1 VPVLAPN
8 PGDAS
13 AAYCCRC
20 GVVYVLAARVCM
32 SVGHNR
38 ELCKNKLNRSRCHLG
53 YGLRWNQ
60 GTMDNGGRVPRK
72 GTFFLGGGGGTM
84 QNRRPGPQEKE
95 HFEGTGDS
103 PTVKYRRYPA

>member
-1 VPVLAPN
+1 
-8 PGDAS
+8 
-13 AAYCCRC
+13 
-20 GVVYVLAARVCM
+20 
-32 SVGHNR
+32 
-38 ELCKNKLNRSRCHLG
+38 
-53 YGLRWNQ
+53 
-60 GTMDNGGRVPRK
+60 MDNGGRVPRK